1 MTGGADPRRAP
12 AASLLQYPVLRGRER
27 MAEEFDVTIP
37 ARLSE
42 VRELSSMVEE
52 FGDAAGLPD
61 PKVFVI
67 NLALDELITNTV
79 THGGLDGKAD
89 AEIRIRMRVE
99 DGALIL
105 IMDDN
110 GQPFDPTRDTGA
122 DVTSAL
128 EERAVGGLGLHL
140 VKTFADRVSYE
151 FVDGLN
157 RLTMEHDLTKASD

>member
-1 MTGGADPRRAP
+1 
-12 AASLLQYPVLRGRER
+12 

-79 THGGLDGKAD
+79 THGGLDDKAD

-110 GQPFDPTRDTGA
+110 GQPFDPTRDTDA